1 MRSFQPQFLGAMEHL
16 SIDPGFAHQD
26 VEFRGGIR
34 QQCRTPVANSQHQCR
49 FSAVQAPQAICEI
62 TATNVNRTMLI
73 NPNTPAFDKREPRQA
88 MALSL
93 DRQVFIDIL
102 ARG

>member
-1 MRSFQPQFLGAMEHL
+1 
-16 SIDPGFAHQD
+16 
-26 VEFRGGIR
+26 
-34 QQCRTPVANSQHQCR
+34 
-49 FSAVQAPQAICEI
+49 VQAPQAICEI